1 MRPPLELPSTDDK
14 RLWDVWMSYY
24 HFPTLTVADE
34 LGLFGVLEKAPLSA
48 DEIAKAMNLS
58 PRATEALSGVMAA
71 LGFLVQHH
79 GRFHLTD
86 TARNFLLP
94 SSPTYW
100 GGMLHFARGVPVT
113 HEALLTALRK
123 DRPRGGTMEEMW
135 EEHEMEPEKA
145 KAFTA
150 AMHNRSFHLGVAA
163 ALRVP
168 EFSGIRR
175 LLDVAGG
182 SGCFSIALAQRH
194 PNIRCTV
201 MELRQVAALAREYI
215 AEHGLGD
222 RVDTLVANMFRD
234 PWPAGYDAAFFSNIY
249 HDWDRAECLHLTRR
263 AFEALPKGGRIFI
276 HELLL
281 ADTKDAPLTGVSDS
295 MVMMLFTAGK
305 QRTLG
310 EFESILTEAG
320 FRDVATVP
328 TYGYYSVVHAR
339 KP

>member
-1 MRPPLELPSTDDK
+1 MRPPLDLPSCDDK
-14 RLWDVWMSYY
+14 RMWETWLSYY

-34 LGLFGVLEKAPLSA
+34 VGLFPLLEKAPLTA
-48 DEIAKAMNLS
+48 GEIAQALKLS
-58 PRATEALSGVMAA
+58 PRATEALAGIVAA
-71 LGFLVQHH
+71 LGFLVQHD

-86 TARNFLLP
+86 VARNFLLP

-100 GGMLHFARGVPVT
+100 GGMLQFARGVPVT
-113 HEALLTALRK
+113 HEALLAALRK

-135 EEHEMEPEKA
+135 EEHEMEPALA

-150 AMHNRSFHLGVAA
+150 AMHSRSFHLGVAA
-163 ALRVP
+163 AQRVP
-168 EFSGIRR
+168 EFARVKR

-194 PNIRCTV
+194 PQMRCTV
-201 MELRQVAALAREYI
+201 MELKQVATLARGYI
-215 AEHGLGD
+215 AEHGVGD
-222 RVDTLVANMFRD
+222 RVDTLVANMFKD

-249 HDWDRAECLHLTRR
+249 HDWDRPESLHLTKRT
-263 AFEALPKGGRIFI
+263 FDALPKGGRIFI

-281 ADTKDAPLTGVSDS
+281 ADTKDAPLVAITDS

-305 QRTLG
+305 QRTAG
-310 EFESILTEAG
+310 EFESILVEAG
-320 FRDVATVP
+320 FRDVAVVP